1 MIDCFTVQCK
11 AEVDCDKVE
20 KIVDQVEHEL
30 NSITNSGQ
38 FQQYKDFIQDYSG
51 VILHKNHFLLTT
63 ARRNLMQ
70 YLCYSVTVSD
80 ISKQDDLEYKV
91 QLCQDFY
98 DVLNKIDP
106 GWSELAM
113 FAKRELHFYKFVF
126 DCWEDL
132 LVILLCQAP
141 RSIH

>member
-1 MIDCFTVQCK
+1 MQCNT
-11 AEVDCDKVE
+11 EVDCDKVE

-30 NSITNSGQ
+30 NTITNSGE
-38 FQQYKDFIQDYSG
+38 FQLYKDFIQDYSG

-113 FAKRELHFYKFVF
+113 FAKRELHFYKFV
-126 DCWEDL
+126 
-132 LVILLCQAP
+132 
-141 RSIH
+141 

>member
-30 NSITNSGQ
+30 NTITTSGQ
-38 FQQYKDFIQDYSG
+38 FEQYKDFIQDYSG
-51 VILHKNHFLLTT
+51 LILHKNHFLLTT

-70 YLCYSVTVSD
+70 YLCYSVAVSD

-113 FAKRELHFYKFVF
+113 FAKRELHFYKLVQGLSLRRLY
-126 DCWEDL
+126 L
-132 LVILLCQAP
+132 LILLC
-141 RSIH
+141 

>member
-1 MIDCFTVQCK
+1 M
-11 AEVDCDKVE
+11 ER
-20 KIVDQVEHEL
+20 IVLQVEHEL

-38 FQQYKDFIQDYSG
+38 FQHYKNFIQDYSG

-63 ARRNLMQ
+63 ARRNLIQ

-80 ISKQDDLEYKV
+80 ISKQDELEYKV

-98 DVLNKIDP
+98 DVLSKIDP

-113 FAKRELHFYKFVF
+113 FAKRELHFYKYVVLIK
-126 DCWEDL
+126 EK
-132 LVILLCQAP
+132 IN
-141 RSIH
+141 